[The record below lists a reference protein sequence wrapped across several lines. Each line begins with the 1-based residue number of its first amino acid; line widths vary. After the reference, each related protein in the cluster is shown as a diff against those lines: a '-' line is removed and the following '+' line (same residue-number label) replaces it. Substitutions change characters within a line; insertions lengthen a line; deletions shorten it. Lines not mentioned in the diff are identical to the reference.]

1 MLSRFKSK
9 IITDTGISMGDEG
22 KGRLIPELVDELEK
36 HTQAQDPVGII
47 MKVNG
52 GANSGH
58 TAGGLKLNLIPAG
71 VICPR
76 VNYLTIGAGV
86 VADPRKFI
94 WEILPLEKQGYQIWE
109 RLRIDERT
117 MLSDVT
123 HRLLDL
129 SWEFYRIH
137 TLKEEIRGS
146 TGRGISPAYSDEA
159 LQFQIFYEDLRDKDL
174 FAKKMIQRCQRT
186 LAIMKDVC
194 GVTQSAFNH
203 FLDTLTIN
211 ETRANRTMI
220 SEGIFPEEAFDF
232 SIFKGKGAFS
242 ICTDSVINSYW
253 EAGQKLKSTICDI
266 RELTLEVL
274 RKGQYIIGEFGQSF
288 WLDKRHGA
296 PPNVTA
302 SHTFSPEIFQSAG
315 IPLQPIHNIGC
326 CKSYDTKVG
335 THVFLTQIDPKHPLS
350 KKLQKL
356 EFGTSTGR
364 QRMVGWFDAVEK
376 GAALRYGG
384 YDDLVINKLDA
395 LTYLKEWEEQEL
407 LVCTHYE
414 DDVGNRIYTVPRSE
428 NYPRRLKPIYTKL
441 PAWNED
447 ISMVR
452 SYVDLPQR
460 TRNYIRFLFD
470 AIMKVA
476 TQGGTFNIEPPNL
489 RYIGVGPN
497 PQQIIKD
504 IPEFSYP
511 PSCSVTSS

>member
-1 MLSRFKSK
+1 MLQRFKSK

-36 HTQAQDPVGII
+36 HTQVKNPVGII

-71 VICPR
+71 VICPE

-86 VADPRKFI
+86 VADPRKFV
-94 WEILPLEKQGYQIWE
+94 WEILPLENKGYQIWN

-117 MLSDVT
+117 MLSDIT

-159 LQFQIFYEDLRDKDL
+159 SQFQIFYEDLRYKDL
-174 FAKKMIQRCQRT
+174 FVKKITQRCQRT
-186 LAIMKDVC
+186 LSTMEHVC
-194 GVTQSAFNH
+194 GITPAIFNT
-203 FLDTLTIN
+203 FLETLTLN
-211 ETRANRTMI
+211 ETRANQKSI
-220 SEGIFPEEAFDF
+220 AEGILPKENFDF
-232 SIFKGKGAFS
+232 STFRGKDDFS
-242 ICTDSVINSYW
+242 ICVDSVVSNYW
-253 EAGQKLKSTICDI
+253 EAGQMLKRNICDI

-274 RKGQYIIGEFGQSF
+274 NRDQYVIGEFGQSF
-288 WLDKRHGA
+288 WLDKRHGT

-315 IPLQPIHNIGC
+315 IPLQPVHNIGC

-335 THVFLTQIDPKHPLS
+335 THVFLTQIDSNHPLS
-350 KKLQKL
+350 KKLEKL

-384 YDDLVINKLDA
+384 FDDFVINKLDA
-395 LTYLKEWEEQEL
+395 LTYPEDWEEQEL

-414 DDVGNRIYTVPRSE
+414 NDAGDIIYTVPRSE
-428 NYPRRLKPIYTKL
+428 KYRRSLKPIYARL

-447 ISMVR
+447 ISSVR
-452 SYVDLPQR
+452 SYADLPQEA
-460 TRNYIRFLFD
+460 RNYVAYLFE
-470 AIMKVA
+470 AIMRVA
-476 TQGGTFNIEPPNL
+476 TQDGVFAINTPNL

-504 IPEFSYP
+504 IPEFSFQ
-511 PSCSVTSS
+511 PSCSVTL